1 MRLAI
6 FGLGYVGAVSA
17 ACLARRGHEVFGV
30 DINEQ
35 KVDMIN
41 AGQSPIVEVLVPKL
55 IQQAVQAGRIRAT
68 TDPDAAISWANAS
81 LICVGTPSRPNG
93 SLNLAYV
100 ENVLH
105 SIGPALARRSER
117 HTVVIRST
125 LLPGTTLGHLR
136 PVLEEAAGKT
146 CGPEIGLAY
155 NPEFLR
161 EGSAVQDF
169 EHPPY
174 TVVGGIDQASVSVAA
189 DIYTGVDAPLHIV
202 PIPEAEMLKYVSNA
216 FHALKIAFA
225 NEIGV
230 LCKELGIDS
239 HAVMDVFVQDTRLS
253 ISSKYLWPGF
263 AFGGSCLP
271 KDLRAIVYRATS
283 LDLNLPVLNAILP
296 SNDRQIEY
304 AYQMI
309 QRVGRKRVG
318 ILGLSFKAG
327 TDDLRESPMV
337 RLVEK
342 LLGKGYDLRIYDKNV
357 ALAKITG
364 TNKRYIEQ
372 VISHISALLVSDMD
386 QLLAHAEVLVIGHQT
401 PEFREVLGQLRDGQ
415 YLIDLA
421 RVVED
426 PSHLD
431 GDHYQ
436 GICW

>member
-6 FGLGYVGAVSA
+6 FGLGYVGTVSA
-17 ACLARRGHEVFGV
+17 ACLAQRGHKVFGV

-35 KVDMIN
+35 KVGMIN
-41 AGQSPIVEVLVPKL
+41 AGQSPIVEAGVPEL
-55 IQQAVQAGRIRAT
+55 IQQAVQAGRLRAT
-68 TDPDAAISWANAS
+68 IDSAAAIAWADAS

-93 SLNLAYV
+93 SLDLTYA

-105 SIGPALARRSER
+105 SIGSVLAQRSER
-117 HTVVIRST
+117 QTVIIRST

-136 PVLEEAAGKT
+136 PILEEAAGKT

-174 TVVGGIDQASVSVAA
+174 TVVGGIDEASISVAA
-189 DIYTGVDAPLHIV
+189 AVYAGIDAPLHIV
-202 PIPEAEMLKYVSNA
+202 PIPEAEMLKYASNA
-216 FHALKIAFA
+216 FHALKITFA

-239 HAVMDVFVQDTRLS
+239 HAVMDVFVQDTRLNV
-253 ISSKYLWPGF
+253 SSKYLRPGF

-271 KDLRAIVYRATS
+271 KDLRAIVHRARS
-283 LDLNLPVLNAILP
+283 LDLDLPVLNAILP
-296 SNDRQIEY
+296 SNGRQIEY

-309 QRVGRKRVG
+309 RRTGRKKLG

-327 TDDLRESPMV
+327 TDDLRESPIV
-337 RLVEK
+337 HLVEK
-342 LLGKGYDLRIYDKNV
+342 LLGKGYDLRIYDKDV
-357 ALAKITG
+357 IMARITG
-364 TNKRYIEQ
+364 ANKQYIEQ
-372 VISHISALLVSDMD
+372 VIPHLSSLIVQDINQVLS
-386 QLLAHAEVLVIGHQT
+386 HAEVVVIGNGA
-401 PEFREVLGQLRDGQ
+401 PEFQKVLGQLRDGQ
-415 YLIDLA
+415 QLIDLV
-421 RVVED
+421 RIEKD
-426 PSHLD
+426 ISQWD
-431 GDHYQ
+431 GDYYQ